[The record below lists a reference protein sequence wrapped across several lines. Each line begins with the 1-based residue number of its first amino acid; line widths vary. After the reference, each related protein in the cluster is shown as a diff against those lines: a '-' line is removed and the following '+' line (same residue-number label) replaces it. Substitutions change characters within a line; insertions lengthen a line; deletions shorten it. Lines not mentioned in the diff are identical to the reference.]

1 MYITKPTQ
9 SSDVTTLQSLFSS
22 KGPQMRKLLV
32 VLICLF
38 CGSTISLN
46 AQIPSLEARD
56 AEWKSYSLPQSNFT
70 RHVTPDKTLVFRV
83 PADWKKEEN
92 ELAFVGPHGARLSVS
107 PAPLPEGYP
116 LTEYVAAMLTATADE
131 IGSTES
137 ILTRRTH
144 FQDLEAR
151 EIYLESPNQGT

>member
-1 MYITKPTQ
+1 MRRIC
-9 SSDVTTLQSLFSS
+9 SSFLSACFV
-22 KGPQMRKLLV
+22 
-32 VLICLF
+32 
-38 CGSTISLN
+38 STVSMN
-46 AQIPSLEARD
+46 AQISSLEARD

-70 RHVTPDKTLVFRV
+70 RHVTPDKTFVFRV

-116 LTEYVAAMLTATADE
+116 LTEYVAAILTATADE

-151 EIYLESPNQGT
+151 EDLPRSPDRKERYFAAPLGLRLPVHWW